1 MIPVKKEDTPAQIC
15 SGEYA
20 RAVRDTIDVLSG
32 KWKLPIMGSLING
45 KKRFGELEKD
55 IPKIT
60 AKMLSKELRDLE
72 MNQLVKRTVYDT
84 IPATIEYEITLY
96 GRSLDKVLF
105 EMRELGMQ
113 HRRRIIRKTK
123 LVVE

>member
-105 EMRELGMQ
+105 EMREWGMQ